1 MPNWCDNVVEIGH
14 DNPEKLQEAV
24 AAFNAGA
31 LCEYAIP
38 VPKELHITAGRV
50 GGNHEYA
57 QQLLELTEA
66 LNVKFFGYKNW
77 YDFCVDKW
85 GTKWDVT
92 NEGDAIELTPGQT
105 DDTISF
111 MSAWSPPCG
120 VYDALIEKG
129 FRIRAYYH
137 EPGMAFAGIYTE
149 SGDDYYELD
158 DSIEGIREQI
168 PESLDEAFNITGN
181 MEMWEE
187 DEDEDEDEAPDEGS
201 LMSLLGIDTEVL
213 TLDKLKQMFPVTQP
227 RAKRALTGHI
237 PMEFVEQHEA
247 EIKKIVSQHQLR
259 RVYRGPR
266 NRYRSQSRTWK
277 SDAVAMVLY

>member
-24 AAFNAGA
+24 AAFNAGS

-77 YDFCVDKW
+77 YDFCVGEW

-92 NEGDAIELTPGQT
+92 NESDVQELAPGQT
-105 DDTISF
+105 DVTISF

-120 VYDALIEKG
+120 VYEALIEKG
-129 FRIRAYYH
+129 FRIRAYYF
-137 EPGMAFAGIYTE
+137 EPGMGFAGIYTE
-149 SGDDYYELD
+149 YGDDYYELD

-181 MEMWEE
+181 MEMW
-187 DEDEDEDEAPDEGS
+187 DEDEDEDETPDEGS
-201 LMSLLGIDTEVL
+201 SMSLLVIDTGVL
-213 TLDKLKQMFPVTQP
+213 TLDKLKQMFPKTP
-227 RAKRALTGHI
+227 RSKRAQTGYI
-237 PMEFVEQHEA
+237 PIEFVNQHLD
-247 EIKKIVSQHQLR
+247 EIKKIVSQHRLL

-266 NRYRSQSRTWK
+266 NRYKDQSRTWK